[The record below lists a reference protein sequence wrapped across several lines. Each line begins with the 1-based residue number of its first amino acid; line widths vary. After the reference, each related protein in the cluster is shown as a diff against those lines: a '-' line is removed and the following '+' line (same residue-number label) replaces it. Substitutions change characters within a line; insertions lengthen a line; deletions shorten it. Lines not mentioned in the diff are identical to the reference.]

1 MSNPRLRRRVQY
13 SAALVASALLLASC
27 QNPANQEDK
36 DEASATPTTTSSST
50 SAEKTS
56 EASSTA
62 SSSSSATSSSSA
74 SSSATSSS
82 ATSGKPSGSHAKQR
96 SDTEGHVVV
105 LSTGGTIASTHDD
118 KGAVVPTVK
127 GSALVDPLYSE
138 FDKDKLELEVKD
150 IANLDSSAMTLAD
163 TDKIITAVQEQ
174 LERDDVDGVIVTHG
188 TDSMEET
195 AIALD
200 TFHDSDKPVV
210 LTGAMRPFDDAD
222 PDGPEN
228 LATAVE
234 TVTNPDYA
242 GHGAFIAF
250 GGKVIPARGAFKSDT
265 EKADGFATNSQDKFP
280 ERPGPLSTLRLA
292 MSAWTSSP
300 PIPAPQRISLSNPWP
315 RARRPSSLR
324 AWAQE
329 ISAPIWLMPQWNP
342 PSPFQSYSLP
352 AWITDPSRVS
362 TAAPVA
368 VPRLPM
374 PASSPPATSAHP
386 RPACCSQPQLPRERM
401 HRSSFQL
408 QNEAVYFSATLKGGK
423 HG

>member
-82 ATSGKPSGSHAKQR
+82 TKSSSSHAKQR
-96 SDTEGHVVV
+96 SEIEGHVVV

-127 GSALVDPLYSE
+127 GSDLVDPLYSE
-138 FDKDKLELEVKD
+138 FDKDKLELEFKD

-163 TDKIITAVQEQ
+163 TDKIITAVHEQ
-174 LERDDVDGVIVTHG
+174 LQRNDVDGVIVTHG

-210 LTGAMRPFDDAD
+210 LTGAMRPFDDDD

-250 GGKVIPARGAFKSDT
+250 DGKVIPARGAFKSDT
-265 EKADGFATNSQDKFP
+265 EKADGFATNSQEKFP
-280 ERPGPLSTLRLA
+280 ERPEPLKYAPLGDVRVDIIAAYPGAPADLIEQSLAKGAQAIVIEGMGSGNIGPDLANAAMEAAKSVPVVLTTRVDHGPVEGIYGGAGGGATLA
-292 MSAWTSSP
+292 DAGV
-300 PIPAPQRISLSNPWP
+300 IPSGNLRAPQARILL
-315 RARRPSSLR
+315 A
-324 AWAQE
+324 AAVATGTDAQK
-329 ISAPIWLMPQWNP
+329 LF
-342 PSPFQSYSLP
+342 SP
-352 AWITDPSRVS
+352 A
-362 TAAPVA
+362 
-368 VPRLPM
+368 
-374 PASSPPATSAHP
+374 
-386 RPACCSQPQLPRERM
+386 
-401 HRSSFQL
+401 
-408 QNEAVYFSATLKGGK
+408 G
-423 HG
+423 

>member
-82 ATSGKPSGSHAKQR
+82 TKSSSSHAKQR
-96 SDTEGHVVV
+96 SEIEGHVVV

-127 GSALVDPLYSE
+127 GSDLVDPLYSE

-163 TDKIITAVQEQ
+163 TDKIITAVHEQ
-174 LERDDVDGVIVTHG
+174 LQRNDVDGVIVTHG

-210 LTGAMRPFDDAD
+210 LTGAMRPFDDDD

-242 GHGAFIAF
+242 GHGAFITF
-250 GGKVIPARGAFKSDT
+250 DGKVIPARGAFKSDT
-265 EKADGFATNSQDKFP
+265 EKADGFATNSQEKSP
-280 ERPGPLSTLRLA
+280 ERPEPLKYAPLGDVRVDIVAAYPGAPADLIEQSLAKGAQAIVIEGMGSGNIGPDLANAAMEAAKSVPVVLTTRVDHGPVEGIYGGAGGGATLA
-292 MSAWTSSP
+292 DAGV
-300 PIPAPQRISLSNPWP
+300 IPSGNLRAPQARILL
-315 RARRPSSLR
+315 A
-324 AWAQE
+324 AAVATGTDAQK
-329 ISAPIWLMPQWNP
+329 LF
-342 PSPFQSYSLP
+342 SP
-352 AWITDPSRVS
+352 A
-362 TAAPVA
+362 
-368 VPRLPM
+368 
-374 PASSPPATSAHP
+374 
-386 RPACCSQPQLPRERM
+386 
-401 HRSSFQL
+401 
-408 QNEAVYFSATLKGGK
+408 G
-423 HG
+423 

>member
-1 MSNPRLRRRVQY
+1 M
-13 SAALVASALLLASC
+13 
-27 QNPANQEDK
+27 
-36 DEASATPTTTSSST
+36 
-50 SAEKTS
+50 
-56 EASSTA
+56 
-62 SSSSSATSSSSA
+62 
-74 SSSATSSS
+74 
-82 ATSGKPSGSHAKQR
+82 
-96 SDTEGHVVV
+96 VV

-127 GSALVDPLYSE
+127 GSDLVDPLYSE

-210 LTGAMRPFDDAD
+210 LTGAMRPFDDSD

-242 GHGAFIAF
+242 GHGTFIAF

-265 EKADGFATNSQDKFP
+265 EKADGFATNSEEKFP
-280 ERPGPLSTLRLA
+280 ERPAALDYSPLRDVRVDIIAAYPGAPADLIEQSLAKGAQAIVIEGMGSGNIGPDLANAAMQAAKTVPVVLSTRVDHGPVEGIYGGAGGGATLADAGVIPSGNLR
-292 MSAWTSSP
+292 
-300 PIPAPQRISLSNPWP
+300 APQSRMLL
-315 RARRPSSLR
+315 A
-324 AWAQE
+324 AAVATETDAQK
-329 ISAPIWLMPQWNP
+329 LF
-342 PSPFQSYSLP
+342 SP
-352 AWITDPSRVS
+352 A
-362 TAAPVA
+362 
-368 VPRLPM
+368 
-374 PASSPPATSAHP
+374 
-386 RPACCSQPQLPRERM
+386 
-401 HRSSFQL
+401 
-408 QNEAVYFSATLKGGK
+408 G
-423 HG
+423 

>member
-13 SAALVASALLLASC
+13 SATLVASALLLASC

-82 ATSGKPSGSHAKQR
+82 TKSSSSHAKQR
-96 SDTEGHVVV
+96 SEIEGHVVV

-127 GSALVDPLYSE
+127 GSDLVDPLYSE

-163 TDKIITAVQEQ
+163 TDKIITAVHEQ
-174 LERDDVDGVIVTHG
+174 LQRNDVDGVIVTHG

-210 LTGAMRPFDDAD
+210 LTGAMRPFDDDD

-250 GGKVIPARGAFKSDT
+250 DGKVIPARGAFKSDT
-265 EKADGFATNSQDKFP
+265 EKAVGFATNSQEKFP
-280 ERPGPLSTLRLA
+280 ERPEPLKYAPLGDVRVDIIAAYPGAPADLIEQSLAKGAQAIVIEGMGSGNIGPDLANAAMEAAKSVPVVLTTRVDHGPVEGIYGGAGGGATLA
-292 MSAWTSSP
+292 DAGV
-300 PIPAPQRISLSNPWP
+300 IPSGNLRAPQARILL
-315 RARRPSSLR
+315 A
-324 AWAQE
+324 AAVATGTDAQK
-329 ISAPIWLMPQWNP
+329 LF
-342 PSPFQSYSLP
+342 SP
-352 AWITDPSRVS
+352 A
-362 TAAPVA
+362 
-368 VPRLPM
+368 
-374 PASSPPATSAHP
+374 
-386 RPACCSQPQLPRERM
+386 
-401 HRSSFQL
+401 
-408 QNEAVYFSATLKGGK
+408 G
-423 HG
+423 

>member
-82 ATSGKPSGSHAKQR
+82 TKSSSSHAKQR
-96 SDTEGHVVV
+96 SEIEGHVVV

-127 GSALVDPLYSE
+127 GSDLVDPLYSE

-163 TDKIITAVQEQ
+163 TDKIITAVHEQ
-174 LERDDVDGVIVTHG
+174 LQRNDVDGVIVTHG

-200 TFHDSDKPVV
+200 TLHDSDKPVV
-210 LTGAMRPFDDAD
+210 LTGAMRPFDDDD

-250 GGKVIPARGAFKSDT
+250 DGKVIPARGAFKSDT
-265 EKADGFATNSQDKFP
+265 EKADGFATNSQEKFP
-280 ERPGPLSTLRLA
+280 ERPEPLKYAPLGDVRVDIIAAYPGAPADLIEQSLAKGAQAIVIEGMGSGNIGPDLANAAMEAAKSVPVVLTTRVDHGPVEGIYGGAGGGATLA
-292 MSAWTSSP
+292 DAGV
-300 PIPAPQRISLSNPWP
+300 IPSGNLRAPQARILL
-315 RARRPSSLR
+315 A
-324 AWAQE
+324 AAVATGTDAQK
-329 ISAPIWLMPQWNP
+329 LF
-342 PSPFQSYSLP
+342 SP
-352 AWITDPSRVS
+352 A
-362 TAAPVA
+362 
-368 VPRLPM
+368 
-374 PASSPPATSAHP
+374 
-386 RPACCSQPQLPRERM
+386 
-401 HRSSFQL
+401 
-408 QNEAVYFSATLKGGK
+408 G
-423 HG
+423 

>member
-82 ATSGKPSGSHAKQR
+82 TKSSSSHAKQR
-96 SDTEGHVVV
+96 SEIEGHVVV

-127 GSALVDPLYSE
+127 GSDLVDPLYSE

-163 TDKIITAVQEQ
+163 TDKIITAVHEQ
-174 LERDDVDGVIVTHG
+174 LQRNDVDGVIVTHG

-210 LTGAMRPFDDAD
+210 LTGAMRPFDDDD

-242 GHGAFIAF
+242 GHGAFITF
-250 GGKVIPARGAFKSDT
+250 DGKVIPARGAFKSDT
-265 EKADGFATNSQDKFP
+265 EKADGFATNSQEKFP
-280 ERPGPLSTLRLA
+280 ERPEPLKYAPLGDVRVDIIAAYPGAPADLIEQSLAKGAQAIVIEGMGSGNIGPDLANAAMEAAKSVPVVLTTRVDHGPVEGIYGGAGGGATLA
-292 MSAWTSSP
+292 DAGV
-300 PIPAPQRISLSNPWP
+300 IPSGNLRAPQARILL
-315 RARRPSSLR
+315 A
-324 AWAQE
+324 AAVATGTDAQK
-329 ISAPIWLMPQWNP
+329 LF
-342 PSPFQSYSLP
+342 SP
-352 AWITDPSRVS
+352 A
-362 TAAPVA
+362 
-368 VPRLPM
+368 
-374 PASSPPATSAHP
+374 
-386 RPACCSQPQLPRERM
+386 
-401 HRSSFQL
+401 
-408 QNEAVYFSATLKGGK
+408 G
-423 HG
+423 

>member
-36 DEASATPTTTSSST
+36 DEASATPTTTSSSST

-82 ATSGKPSGSHAKQR
+82 TTSGKPSGSHAKQR
-96 SDTEGHVVV
+96 SDIEGHVVV

-280 ERPGPLSTLRLA
+280 ERPEPLKYAPLGDVRVDIIAAYPGAPADLIEQSLAKGAQAIVIEGMGSGNIGPDLANAAMEAAKSVPVVLTTRVDHGPVEGIYGGAGGGATLA
-292 MSAWTSSP
+292 DAGV
-300 PIPAPQRISLSNPWP
+300 IPSGNLRAPQ
-315 RARRPSSLR
+315 ARMLL
-324 AWAQE
+324 AAAVATGTDAQK
-329 ISAPIWLMPQWNP
+329 LF
-342 PSPFQSYSLP
+342 SP
-352 AWITDPSRVS
+352 A
-362 TAAPVA
+362 
-368 VPRLPM
+368 
-374 PASSPPATSAHP
+374 
-386 RPACCSQPQLPRERM
+386 
-401 HRSSFQL
+401 
-408 QNEAVYFSATLKGGK
+408 G
-423 HG
+423 

>member
-13 SAALVASALLLASC
+13 SATLVASALLLASC

-82 ATSGKPSGSHAKQR
+82 TKSSSSHAKQR
-96 SDTEGHVVV
+96 SEIEGHVVV

-127 GSALVDPLYSE
+127 GSDLVDPLYSE

-163 TDKIITAVQEQ
+163 TDKIITAVHEQ
-174 LERDDVDGVIVTHG
+174 LQRNDVDGVIVTHG

-210 LTGAMRPFDDAD
+210 LTGAMRPFDDDD

-250 GGKVIPARGAFKSDT
+250 DGKVIPARGAFKSDT
-265 EKADGFATNSQDKFP
+265 EKADGFATNSQEKFP
-280 ERPGPLSTLRLA
+280 ERPEPLKYAPLGDVRVDIIAAYPGAPADLIEQSLAKGAQAIVIEGMGSGNIGPDLANAAMEAAKSVPVVLTTRVDHGPVEGIYGGAGGGATLA
-292 MSAWTSSP
+292 DAGV
-300 PIPAPQRISLSNPWP
+300 IPSGNLRAPQARILL
-315 RARRPSSLR
+315 A
-324 AWAQE
+324 AAVATGTDAQK
-329 ISAPIWLMPQWNP
+329 LF
-342 PSPFQSYSLP
+342 SP
-352 AWITDPSRVS
+352 A
-362 TAAPVA
+362 
-368 VPRLPM
+368 
-374 PASSPPATSAHP
+374 
-386 RPACCSQPQLPRERM
+386 
-401 HRSSFQL
+401 
-408 QNEAVYFSATLKGGK
+408 G
-423 HG
+423 

>member
-82 ATSGKPSGSHAKQR
+82 TKSSSSHAKQR
-96 SDTEGHVVV
+96 SEIEGHVVV

-127 GSALVDPLYSE
+127 GSDLVDPLYSE

-163 TDKIITAVQEQ
+163 TDKIITAVHEQ
-174 LERDDVDGVIVTHG
+174 LQRNDVDGVIVTHG

-200 TFHDSDKPVV
+200 TFYDSDKPVV
-210 LTGAMRPFDDAD
+210 LTGAMRPFDDDD

-242 GHGAFIAF
+242 GHGAFITF
-250 GGKVIPARGAFKSDT
+250 DGKVIPARGAFKSDT
-265 EKADGFATNSQDKFP
+265 EKADGFATNSQEKFP
-280 ERPGPLSTLRLA
+280 ERPDPLKYAPLGDVRVDIVAAYPGAPADLIEQSLAKGAQAIVIEGMGSGNIGPDLANAAMEAAKSVPVVLTTRVDHGPVEGIYGGAGGGATLA
-292 MSAWTSSP
+292 DAGV
-300 PIPAPQRISLSNPWP
+300 IPSGNLRAPQARILL
-315 RARRPSSLR
+315 A
-324 AWAQE
+324 AAVATGTDAQK
-329 ISAPIWLMPQWNP
+329 LF
-342 PSPFQSYSLP
+342 SP
-352 AWITDPSRVS
+352 A
-362 TAAPVA
+362 
-368 VPRLPM
+368 
-374 PASSPPATSAHP
+374 
-386 RPACCSQPQLPRERM
+386 
-401 HRSSFQL
+401 
-408 QNEAVYFSATLKGGK
+408 G
-423 HG
+423 

>member
-62 SSSSSATSSSSA
+62 SSSSSATNSSSA

-82 ATSGKPSGSHAKQR
+82 TTSTKSSSSHAKQR
-96 SDTEGHVVV
+96 SEIEGHVVV

-118 KGAVVPTVK
+118 KGAVVPIVK
-127 GSALVDPLYSE
+127 GSDLVDPLYSE

-163 TDKIITAVQEQ
+163 TDKIITAVHEQ
-174 LERDDVDGVIVTHG
+174 LQRNDVDGVIVTHG

-210 LTGAMRPFDDAD
+210 LTGAMRPFDDDD

-265 EKADGFATNSQDKFP
+265 EKADGFATNSQEKFP
-280 ERPGPLSTLRLA
+280 ERPEPLKYAPLGDVRVDIIAAYPGAPADLIEQSLAKGAQAIVIEGMGSGNSGPDLANAAMEAAKSVPVVLTTRVDHGPVEGIYGGAGGGATLA
-292 MSAWTSSP
+292 DAGV
-300 PIPAPQRISLSNPWP
+300 IPSGNLRAPQ
-315 RARRPSSLR
+315 ARMLL
-324 AWAQE
+324 AAAVATGTDAQK
-329 ISAPIWLMPQWNP
+329 LF
-342 PSPFQSYSLP
+342 SP
-352 AWITDPSRVS
+352 A
-362 TAAPVA
+362 
-368 VPRLPM
+368 
-374 PASSPPATSAHP
+374 
-386 RPACCSQPQLPRERM
+386 
-401 HRSSFQL
+401 
-408 QNEAVYFSATLKGGK
+408 G
-423 HG
+423 

>member
-82 ATSGKPSGSHAKQR
+82 TKSSSSHAKQR
-96 SDTEGHVVV
+96 SEIEGHVVV

-127 GSALVDPLYSE
+127 GSDLVDPLYSE

-163 TDKIITAVQEQ
+163 TDKIITAVHEQ
-174 LERDDVDGVIVTHG
+174 LQRNDVDGVIVTHG

-210 LTGAMRPFDDAD
+210 LTGAMRPFDDDD

-280 ERPGPLSTLRLA
+280 ERPEPLKYAPLGDVRVDIIAAYPGAPADLIEQSLAKGAQAIVIEGMGSGNIGPDLANAAMEAAKSVPVVLTTRVDHGPVEGIYGGAGGGATLA
-292 MSAWTSSP
+292 DAGV
-300 PIPAPQRISLSNPWP
+300 IPSGNLRAPQARILL
-315 RARRPSSLR
+315 A
-324 AWAQE
+324 AAVATGTDAQK
-329 ISAPIWLMPQWNP
+329 LF
-342 PSPFQSYSLP
+342 SP
-352 AWITDPSRVS
+352 A
-362 TAAPVA
+362 
-368 VPRLPM
+368 
-374 PASSPPATSAHP
+374 
-386 RPACCSQPQLPRERM
+386 
-401 HRSSFQL
+401 
-408 QNEAVYFSATLKGGK
+408 G
-423 HG
+423 

>member
-82 ATSGKPSGSHAKQR
+82 TKSSSSHAKQR
-96 SDTEGHVVV
+96 SEIEGHVVV

-127 GSALVDPLYSE
+127 GSDLVDPLYSE

-163 TDKIITAVQEQ
+163 TDKIITAVHEQ
-174 LERDDVDGVIVTHG
+174 LQRNDVDGVIVTHG

-210 LTGAMRPFDDAD
+210 LTGAMRPFDDDD

-242 GHGAFIAF
+242 GHGAFITF
-250 GGKVIPARGAFKSDT
+250 DGKVIPARGAFKSDT
-265 EKADGFATNSQDKFP
+265 EKADGFATNSQEKFP
-280 ERPGPLSTLRLA
+280 ERPDPLKYAPLGDVRVDIVAAYPGAPADLIEQSLAKGAQAIVIEGMGSGNIGPDLANAAMEAAKSVPVVLTTRVDHGPVEGIYGGAGGGATLA
-292 MSAWTSSP
+292 DAGV
-300 PIPAPQRISLSNPWP
+300 IPSGNLRAPQARILL
-315 RARRPSSLR
+315 A
-324 AWAQE
+324 AAVATGTDAQK
-329 ISAPIWLMPQWNP
+329 LF
-342 PSPFQSYSLP
+342 SP
-352 AWITDPSRVS
+352 A
-362 TAAPVA
+362 
-368 VPRLPM
+368 
-374 PASSPPATSAHP
+374 
-386 RPACCSQPQLPRERM
+386 
-401 HRSSFQL
+401 
-408 QNEAVYFSATLKGGK
+408 G
-423 HG
+423 

>member
-82 ATSGKPSGSHAKQR
+82 TKSSSSHAKQR
-96 SDTEGHVVV
+96 SEIEGHVVV

-127 GSALVDPLYSE
+127 GSDLVDPLYSE

-163 TDKIITAVQEQ
+163 TDKIITAVHEQ
-174 LERDDVDGVIVTHG
+174 LQRNDVDGVIVTHG

-210 LTGAMRPFDDAD
+210 LTGAMRPFDDDD

-250 GGKVIPARGAFKSDT
+250 DGKVIPARGAFKSDT
-265 EKADGFATNSQDKFP
+265 EKADGFATNSQEKFP
-280 ERPGPLSTLRLA
+280 ERPEPLKYAPLGDVRVDIIAAYPGAPADLIEQSLAKGAQAIVIEGMGSGNIGPDLANAAMEAAKSVPVVLTTRVDHGPVEGIYGGAGGGATLA
-292 MSAWTSSP
+292 DAGV
-300 PIPAPQRISLSNPWP
+300 IPSGNLRAPQARILL
-315 RARRPSSLR
+315 A
-324 AWAQE
+324 AAVATGTDAQK
-329 ISAPIWLMPQWNP
+329 LF
-342 PSPFQSYSLP
+342 SP
-352 AWITDPSRVS
+352 A
-362 TAAPVA
+362 
-368 VPRLPM
+368 
-374 PASSPPATSAHP
+374 
-386 RPACCSQPQLPRERM
+386 
-401 HRSSFQL
+401 
-408 QNEAVYFSATLKGGK
+408 G
-423 HG
+423 

>member
-13 SAALVASALLLASC
+13 SAALVASAVLLASC

-36 DEASATPTTTSSST
+36 DEASATPTATSSST

-74 SSSATSSS
+74 SGSATSSS
-82 ATSGKPSGSHAKQR
+82 TTSAKSSGSHAKQR
-96 SDTEGHVVV
+96 SEIEGHVVV

-127 GSALVDPLYSE
+127 GSDLVDPLYSE

-163 TDKIITAVQEQ
+163 TDKIITAVHEQ
-174 LERDDVDGVIVTHG
+174 LQRNDVDGVIVTHG

-210 LTGAMRPFDDAD
+210 LTGAMRPFDDDD

-250 GGKVIPARGAFKSDT
+250 DGKVIPARGAFKSDT
-265 EKADGFATNSQDKFP
+265 EKADGFATNSQEKFP
-280 ERPGPLSTLRLA
+280 ERPEPLKYAPLGDVRVDIIAAYPGAPADLIEQSLAKGAQAIVIEGMGSGNIGPDLANAAMEAAKSVPVVLTTRVDHGPVEGIYGGAGGGATLA
-292 MSAWTSSP
+292 DAGV
-300 PIPAPQRISLSNPWP
+300 IPSGNLRAPQ
-315 RARRPSSLR
+315 ARMLL
-324 AWAQE
+324 AAAVATGTDAQK
-329 ISAPIWLMPQWNP
+329 LF
-342 PSPFQSYSLP
+342 SP
-352 AWITDPSRVS
+352 A
-362 TAAPVA
+362 
-368 VPRLPM
+368 
-374 PASSPPATSAHP
+374 
-386 RPACCSQPQLPRERM
+386 
-401 HRSSFQL
+401 
-408 QNEAVYFSATLKGGK
+408 G
-423 HG
+423 

>member
-1 MSNPRLRRRVQY
+1 MSNPRLRRKVQY

-82 ATSGKPSGSHAKQR
+82 TTSTKSSGSHAKQR
-96 SDTEGHVVV
+96 SEIEGHVVV
-105 LSTGGTIASTHDD
+105 LSTGGTVASTHDD

-127 GSALVDPLYSE
+127 GSDLVDPLYSE
-138 FDKDKLELEVKD
+138 FNKDKLELEVKD

-210 LTGAMRPFDDAD
+210 LTGAMRPFDDDD

-265 EKADGFATNSQDKFP
+265 EKADGFATNSQEKFP
-280 ERPGPLSTLRLA
+280 ERPDPLKYAPLGDVRVDIIAAYPGAPADLIEQSLAKGAQAIVIEGMGSGNIGPDLANAAVEAAKSVPVVLTTRVDHGPVEGIYGGAGGGATLA
-292 MSAWTSSP
+292 DAGV
-300 PIPAPQRISLSNPWP
+300 IPSGNLRAPQ
-315 RARRPSSLR
+315 ARMLL
-324 AWAQE
+324 AAAVATGTDAQKLF
-329 ISAPIWLMPQWNP
+329 P
-342 PSPFQSYSLP
+342 
-352 AWITDPSRVS
+352 
-362 TAAPVA
+362 TA
-368 VPRLPM
+368 
-374 PASSPPATSAHP
+374 
-386 RPACCSQPQLPRERM
+386 E
-401 HRSSFQL
+401 
-408 QNEAVYFSATLKGGK
+408 
-423 HG
+423 

>member
-13 SAALVASALLLASC
+13 SAALVASAVLLASC

-82 ATSGKPSGSHAKQR
+82 TKSSSSHAKQR
-96 SDTEGHVVV
+96 SEIEGHVVV

-127 GSALVDPLYSE
+127 GSDLVDPLYSE

-150 IANLDSSAMTLAD
+150 IANQDSSAMTLAD

-210 LTGAMRPFDDAD
+210 LTGAMRPFDDDD

-250 GGKVIPARGAFKSDT
+250 DGKVIPARGAFKSDT
-265 EKADGFATNSQDKFP
+265 EKADGFATNSQEKFP
-280 ERPGPLSTLRLA
+280 ERPEPLKYAPLGDVRVDIIAAYPGAPADLIEQSLAKGAQAIVIEGMGSGNIGPDLANAAMEAAKSVPVVLTTRVDHGPVEGIYGGAGGGATLA
-292 MSAWTSSP
+292 DAGV
-300 PIPAPQRISLSNPWP
+300 IPSGNLRAPQARILL
-315 RARRPSSLR
+315 A
-324 AWAQE
+324 AAVATGTDAQK
-329 ISAPIWLMPQWNP
+329 LF
-342 PSPFQSYSLP
+342 SP
-352 AWITDPSRVS
+352 A
-362 TAAPVA
+362 
-368 VPRLPM
+368 
-374 PASSPPATSAHP
+374 
-386 RPACCSQPQLPRERM
+386 
-401 HRSSFQL
+401 
-408 QNEAVYFSATLKGGK
+408 G
-423 HG
+423 

>member
-13 SAALVASALLLASC
+13 SAALVASAVLLASC

-82 ATSGKPSGSHAKQR
+82 TKSSSSHAKQR
-96 SDTEGHVVV
+96 SEIEGHVVV

-127 GSALVDPLYSE
+127 GSDLVDPLYSE

-150 IANLDSSAMTLAD
+150 IANQDSSAMTLAD
-163 TDKIITAVQEQ
+163 TDKIITAVHEQ
-174 LERDDVDGVIVTHG
+174 LQRNDVDGVIVTHG

-210 LTGAMRPFDDAD
+210 LTGAMRPFDDDD

-250 GGKVIPARGAFKSDT
+250 DGKVIPARGAFKSDT
-265 EKADGFATNSQDKFP
+265 EKADGFATNSQEKFP
-280 ERPGPLSTLRLA
+280 ERPEPLKYAPLGDVRVDIIAAYPGAPADLIEQSLAKGAQAIVIEGMGSGNIGPDLANAAMEAAKSVPVVLTTRVDHGPVEGIYGGAGGGATLA
-292 MSAWTSSP
+292 DAGV
-300 PIPAPQRISLSNPWP
+300 IPSGNLRAPQARILL
-315 RARRPSSLR
+315 A
-324 AWAQE
+324 AAVATGTDAQK
-329 ISAPIWLMPQWNP
+329 LF
-342 PSPFQSYSLP
+342 SP
-352 AWITDPSRVS
+352 A
-362 TAAPVA
+362 
-368 VPRLPM
+368 
-374 PASSPPATSAHP
+374 
-386 RPACCSQPQLPRERM
+386 
-401 HRSSFQL
+401 
-408 QNEAVYFSATLKGGK
+408 G
-423 HG
+423 

>member
-1 MSNPRLRRRVQY
+1 M
-13 SAALVASALLLASC
+13 
-27 QNPANQEDK
+27 
-36 DEASATPTTTSSST
+36 
-50 SAEKTS
+50 
-56 EASSTA
+56 
-62 SSSSSATSSSSA
+62 
-74 SSSATSSS
+74 
-82 ATSGKPSGSHAKQR
+82 
-96 SDTEGHVVV
+96 VV

-127 GSALVDPLYSE
+127 GSDLVDPLYSE

-210 LTGAMRPFDDAD
+210 LTGAMRPFDDDD

-234 TVTNPDYA
+234 TVTNSDYA

-265 EKADGFATNSQDKFP
+265 DKADGFATNSQEKFP
-280 ERPGPLSTLRLA
+280 ERPDPLKYAPLGDVRVDIIAAYPGAPADLIEQSLAKGAQAIVIEGMGSGNIGPDLATAAMEAAKSVPVVLTTRVDHGPVEGIYGGAGGGATLADAGVIPSGTLR
-292 MSAWTSSP
+292 
-300 PIPAPQRISLSNPWP
+300 APQ
-315 RARRPSSLR
+315 ARMLL
-324 AWAQE
+324 AAAVATGTDAQKLF
-329 ISAPIWLMPQWNP
+329 P
-342 PSPFQSYSLP
+342 
-352 AWITDPSRVS
+352 
-362 TAAPVA
+362 TA
-368 VPRLPM
+368 
-374 PASSPPATSAHP
+374 
-386 RPACCSQPQLPRERM
+386 
-401 HRSSFQL
+401 
-408 QNEAVYFSATLKGGK
+408 K
-423 HG
+423 

>member
-1 MSNPRLRRRVQY
+1 MSNPRLHRRVQY

-82 ATSGKPSGSHAKQR
+82 TTSGKPSGSHAKQR
-96 SDTEGHVVV
+96 SEIEGHVVV

-127 GSALVDPLYSE
+127 GSELVDPLYSE

-265 EKADGFATNSQDKFP
+265 EKADGFATNSQEKFP
-280 ERPGPLSTLRLA
+280 ERPDPLKYAPLGNVRVDIIAAYPGAPADLIEQSLAKGAQAIAIEGMGSGNIGPDLANAAMEAAKSVPVVLTTRVDHGPVEGIYGGAGGGATLA
-292 MSAWTSSP
+292 DAGV
-300 PIPAPQRISLSNPWP
+300 IPSGNLRAPQARILL
-315 RARRPSSLR
+315 A
-324 AWAQE
+324 AAVATGTDAQK
-329 ISAPIWLMPQWNP
+329 LF
-342 PSPFQSYSLP
+342 SP
-352 AWITDPSRVS
+352 A
-362 TAAPVA
+362 
-368 VPRLPM
+368 
-374 PASSPPATSAHP
+374 
-386 RPACCSQPQLPRERM
+386 
-401 HRSSFQL
+401 
-408 QNEAVYFSATLKGGK
+408 G
-423 HG
+423 